1 MFLINTDSVKK
12 YSKKLDSLNRSALP
26 VAIRESLNDCAK
38 DMKMNTLMK
47 ESKDSFINR
56 EHNFFKANSS
66 YDRATGFSVN
76 QMKAVIGMVDDRL
89 KGSNNYSVKDLEQ
102 QESGGRI
109 KKKAFIP
116 MKSARKSGSNSLVRP
131 NARLQKIKTIVD
143 VSKQDGTN
151 KGVQFELAVFKAG
164 KGGFVLANKTLFKVN
179 SVFREKG
186 DTRFKLTPLYS
197 FKAKRS
203 VKVSAHNFVKRA
215 GNDSR
220 EKIEQFFQ
228 IRAEKEILKYMK

>member
-76 QMKAVIGMVDDRL
+76 QI